1 MYSIINYNM
10 KLKFLIITFLFS
22 FIITQDRSTLFAT
35 GDGDPNP
42 ELGGYSIED
51 IGNGAIGAADR
62 FYLP

>member
-22 FIITQDRSTLFAT
+22 FIISQDRSTLFAT

-42 ELGGYSIED
+42 ELGVIQLK
-51 IGNGAIGAADR
+51 I
-62 FYLP
+62 